1 MSTAGPPQGARRRID
16 RDVVLIALMV
26 VACAFAA
33 GPVVWGLLTS
43 LKPAAQVV
51 AYPPQLLPDP
61 PTLASF
67 VAVWQE
73 STFPVFFRNS
83 LVVTAVS
90 VIAALLL
97 SVHAAYGLARFRFRG
112 KTLLMLGI
120 LATSMIP
127 GIAILVPL
135 YNLSVKT
142 GLYNTLTGMII
153 VYTAWNVPLLIW
165 LLKGFFESVPAEL
178 EEAALMDGCGRY
190 RMFYLIVL
198 PIARPG
204 LLAGAIMAMMA
215 VWNDFL
221 IGFTLAVSEQKRLLP
236 YGLYAYISNIGV
248 EWGQLMAATVLALL
262 PVVFAF
268 LLMQKWLV
276 QGLMAGAVKG

>member
-1 MSTAGPPQGARRRID
+1 MKAKPDVILIVLTA
-16 RDVVLIALMV
+16 L
-26 VACAFAA
+26 ACLFAA
-33 GPVVWGLLTS
+33 GPVIWGLLTS
-43 LKPAAQVV
+43 LKPATQVLM
-51 AYPPQLLPDP
+51 YPPAFLPNP
-61 PTLASF
+61 PTIASF
-67 VAVWQE
+67 TAVWNE
-73 STFPVFFRNS
+73 SNFPVFFRNS
-83 LVVTAVS
+83 LLVTAVS
-90 VIAALLL
+90 VLASLVLA
-97 SVHAAYGLARFRFRG
+97 VHAAYGLARYDFRA

-142 GLYNTLTGMII
+142 GLYNTLTGMVI

-165 LLKGFFESVPAEL
+165 LLKGFFESVPREL

-190 RMFYLIVL
+190 RLFYLIVL

-204 LLAGAIMAMMA
+204 LLAGSIMAMMS

-248 EWGQLMAATVLALL
+248 DWGQLMAATVLALL
-262 PVVFAF
+262 PIVFAF
-268 LLMQKWLV
+268 LIMQKWLV

>member
-1 MSTAGPPQGARRRID
+1 MTTD
-16 RDVVLIALMV
+16 RNAVVLVALTV
-26 VACAFAA
+26 LACVFAA

-43 LKPAAQVV
+43 LKPATQVV
-51 AYPPQLLPDP
+51 AYPPQLLPSP
-61 PTLASF
+61 PTLESF
-67 VAVWQE
+67 LAVWQQ
-73 STFPVFFRNS
+73 SNFPVFFRNS
-83 LVVTAVS
+83 LLVTASAVVVS
-90 VIAALLL
+90 LVLA
-97 SVHAAYGLARFRFRG
+97 VHAAYGLARFSFRG
-112 KTLLMLGI
+112 KTLLMLAI

-142 GLYNTLTGMII
+142 GLYNTLPGMVI
-153 VYTAWNVPLLIW
+153 VYTAWNVPLLVW
-165 LLKGFFESVPAEL
+165 LLKGFFESVPLEL
-178 EEAALMDGCGRY
+178 EEAALMDGCGRF
-190 RMFYLIVL
+190 RLFYVIVM

-204 LLAGAIMAMMA
+204 LLAGSIMAMMS

-236 YGLYAYISNIGV
+236 YGLYAFISNIGV
-248 EWGQLMAATVLALL
+248 DWGQLMAATVLALL

-268 LLMQKWLV
+268 LIMQKWLV

>member
-1 MSTAGPPQGARRRID
+1 MKPRREY
-16 RDVVLIALMV
+16 VLVGLTLA
-26 VACAFAA
+26 ACLFAA

-43 LKPAAQVV
+43 LKPATQVV
-51 AYPPQLLPDP
+51 AYPPQLLPSP

-67 VAVWQE
+67 TAVWTE
-73 STFPVFFRNS
+73 SNFPVFFRNS
-83 LVVTAVS
+83 LVVTALS
-90 VIAALLL
+90 VALSLAL
-97 SVHAAYGLARFRFRG
+97 AVHAAYGLARFDFRG

-135 YNLSVKT
+135 YNLSVQT
-142 GLYNTLTGMII
+142 GLYNTLTGMVV
-153 VYTAWNVPLLIW
+153 VYTAWNVPLLVW
-165 LLKGFFESVPAEL
+165 LLKGFFESVPLEL
-178 EEAALMDGCGRY
+178 EEAARMDGCGRY
-190 RMFYLIVL
+190 PTFYRIVL

-204 LLAGAIMAMMA
+204 LLAGSIMAMMS

-236 YGLYAYISNIGV
+236 YGLFAYISNIGV
-248 EWGQLMAATVLALL
+248 DWGQLMAATVLALL

-268 LLMQKWLV
+268 LIMQKWLV

>member
-1 MSTAGPPQGARRRID
+1 MRRRPT
-16 RDVVLIALMV
+16 REALLVVLTLA
-26 VACAFAA
+26 ACVFAA
-33 GPVVWGLLTS
+33 GPVVWGLLTA
-43 LKPAAQVV
+43 LKPATQVV
-51 AYPPQLLPDP
+51 AYPPELLPKP

-67 VAVWQE
+67 AAVWQE
-73 STFPVFFRNS
+73 SSFPVFFRNS
-83 LVVTAVS
+83 VVVTVAAVLAS
-90 VIAALLL
+90 LVLA
-97 SVHAAYGLARFRFRG
+97 VHAAYGLARYSFRAR
-112 KTLLMLGI
+112 TLLMLGL

-142 GLYNTLTGMII
+142 GLYNSLTGMVI
-153 VYTAWNVPLLIW
+153 VYTAWNVPLLVW

-190 RMFYLIVL
+190 RMFYLIVM

-204 LLAGAIMAMMA
+204 LLAGAIMAMMS

-248 EWGQLMAATVLALL
+248 DWGQLMAATVLALL
-262 PVVFAF
+262 PVVCAF
-268 LLMQKWLV
+268 LIMQKWLV

>member
-1 MSTAGPPQGARRRID
+1 MKKWQGILL
-16 RDVVLIALMV
+16 VILTVL
-26 VACAFAA
+26 ACIFAA
-33 GPVVWGLLTS
+33 GPVIWGLVTS
-43 LKPAAQVV
+43 IKPATQVV
-51 AYPPQLLPDP
+51 TYPPQLLPRP
-61 PTLASF
+61 PTLESF
-67 VAVWQE
+67 IAVWQQ
-73 STFPVFFRNS
+73 SNFPVFFRNS
-83 LVVTAVS
+83 LVVTAAS
-90 VIAALLL
+90 VIASLVLAI
-97 SVHAAYGLARFRFRG
+97 HAAYGLARFSFRA

-142 GLYNTLTGMII
+142 GLYNTLTGMVI
-153 VYTAWNVPLLIW
+153 VYTAWTVPLLIW

-190 RMFYLIVL
+190 KMFYLIVM

-204 LLAGAIMAMMA
+204 LLAASIMAMMS

-248 EWGQLMAATVLALL
+248 DWGQLMAATVLALL

-268 LLMQKWLV
+268 LVMQKWLV

>member
-1 MSTAGPPQGARRRID
+1 MALNRNVLLVALTVLACVFAGA
-16 RDVVLIALMV
+16 
-26 VACAFAA
+26 
-33 GPVVWGLLTS
+33 PVVWGLLTAI
-43 LKPAAQVV
+43 KPATQVV
-51 AYPPQLLPDP
+51 LYPPELLPKP

-67 VAVWQE
+67 EAVWRE
-73 STFPVFFRNS
+73 SNFPVFFRNS
-83 LVVTAVS
+83 LVVTACS
-90 VIAALLL
+90 VLTSLVLA
-97 SVHAAYGLARFRFRG
+97 VHAAYGLARFGFRG
-112 KTLLMLGI
+112 KSLLMVAI

-142 GLYNTLTGMII
+142 GLYNTLTGMVI

-165 LLKGFFESVPAEL
+165 LLKGFFESVPLEL

-190 RMFYLIVL
+190 KMFYLIVM

-204 LLAGAIMAMMA
+204 LLAGAIMAMMS

-248 EWGQLMAATVLALL
+248 DWGQLMAATVLALL

-268 LLMQKWLV
+268 LIMQKWLV

>member
-1 MSTAGPPQGARRRID
+1 MKPRREY
-16 RDVVLIALMV
+16 ALV
-26 VACAFAA
+26 GLTLAACVFAA
-33 GPVVWGLLTS
+33 GPVVWGLLTA
-43 LKPAAQVV
+43 LKPATQVV
-51 AYPPQLLPDP
+51 AYPPQLLPSP

-67 VAVWQE
+67 AAVWTE
-73 STFPVFFRNS
+73 SNFPVFFRNS

-90 VIAALLL
+90 VALSLVL
-97 SVHAAYGLARFRFRG
+97 AVHAAYGLARFHFRG
-112 KTLLMLGI
+112 KTVLMLGI

-135 YNLSVKT
+135 YNLSVQT
-142 GLYNTLTGMII
+142 GLYNTLTGMIV

-165 LLKGFFESVPAEL
+165 LLKGFFESVPLEL
-178 EEAALMDGCGRY
+178 EEAARMDGCGRY
-190 RMFYLIVL
+190 PTFYRIVL

-204 LLAGAIMAMMA
+204 LLAGSIMAMMS

-236 YGLYAYISNIGV
+236 YGLFAYISNIGV
-248 EWGQLMAATVLALL
+248 DWGQLMAATVLALL

-268 LLMQKWLV
+268 LIMQMWLV

>member
-1 MSTAGPPQGARRRID
+1 MKAKP
-16 RDVVLIALMV
+16 DVVLIVLTAL
-26 VACAFAA
+26 ACLFAA
-33 GPVVWGLLTS
+33 GPVIWGLLTS
-43 LKPAAQVV
+43 LKPATQVLM
-51 AYPPQLLPDP
+51 YPPAFLPNP
-61 PTLASF
+61 PTIASF
-67 VAVWQE
+67 TAVWNE
-73 STFPVFFRNS
+73 SNFPVFFRNS
-83 LVVTAVS
+83 LLVTAVS
-90 VIAALLL
+90 VLASLVLA
-97 SVHAAYGLARFRFRG
+97 VHAAYGLARYDFRA

-142 GLYNTLTGMII
+142 GLYNTLTGMVI

-165 LLKGFFESVPAEL
+165 LLKGFFESVPREL

-190 RMFYLIVL
+190 RLFYLIVL

-204 LLAGAIMAMMA
+204 LLAGSIMAMMS

-248 EWGQLMAATVLALL
+248 DWGQLMAATVLALL
-262 PVVFAF
+262 PIVFAF
-268 LLMQKWLV
+268 LIMQKWLV